1 MQTTQTLIGQ
11 LALSNPGKRFAHD
24 AKTDSLIAYYDE
36 TKAEFLPCISRTI
49 TGDWSMLPY
58 EILANGR
65 RMIEI
70 TPGNT
75 WVEYG
80 QR

>member
-11 LALSNPGKRFAHD
+11 LAVSNPGKRFAHD

-36 TKAEFLPCISRTI
+36 MRSDFIPFLCTCI
-49 TGDWSMLPY
+49 TGQWVQLEY
-58 EILANGR
+58 EVLANGLK
-65 RMIEI
+65 MIEM

-80 QR
+80 S

>member
-11 LALSNPGKRFAHD
+11 LASANPGKRFAHD

-36 TKAEFLPCISRTI
+36 THGDWYPFVSRTI
-49 TGDWSMLPY
+49 TNEWVKLDY
-58 EILANGR
+58 EIIANGL
-65 RMIEI
+65 RMIDF
-70 TPGNT
+70 TPGNS

-80 QR
+80 R

>member
-11 LALSNPGKRFAHD
+11 LSIANPGKRFAHD

-36 TKAEFLPCISRTI
+36 MRQEFLPCISRAI
-49 TGDWSMLPY
+49 TGDWVMINA
-58 EILANGR
+58 EILCNGI

-70 TPGNT
+70 TPGNR

-80 QR
+80 S